1 MTDIVLAQQ
10 PIYQGWLDL
19 VMLRLR
25 LGGVECE
32 RPIVDHVSGAAVL
45 AYDPDRRVAMT
56 VRQTRDAVLYLGQ
69 SIFPEA
75 IAGVTEAEAP
85 SATARREA
93 LEETGLRLTEVEP
106 VGYVWMT
113 FLACYTVA
121 DRIGPGG
128 GAADEI
134 ETIDAREEPLTTLW
148 ADATSGKIADAKLF
162 MLLQALRL
170 RRPNLFDLNIV

>member
-69 SIFPEA
+69 SIFRKPLPA
-75 IAGVTEAEAP
+75 LPKRRIRVRRRG
-85 SATARREA
+85 ARR
-93 LEETGLRLTEVEP
+93 LRKP
-106 VGYVWMT
+106 VC
-113 FLACYTVA
+113 A
-121 DRIGPGG
+121 
-128 GAADEI
+128 
-134 ETIDAREEPLTTLW
+134 
-148 ADATSGKIADAKLF
+148 
-162 MLLQALRL
+162 
-170 RRPNLFDLNIV
+170 